1 MRVGYLGPT
10 GTFSEQAMQ
19 QSLAVTVLDAPV
31 EPVALATVHEV
42 VCAVESGLVDRAIA
56 PIENSVEGGIN
67 EVIDA
72 LVHDAPEVKI
82 VGEYVLEIDH
92 CLIAREA
99 IELSDVISVCS
110 HPQALAQCASSLR
123 REVPSAELRP
133 TSSTAE
139 AVQVVMT
146 SDQPIAALASKL
158 AAKQSGAVVLA
169 ESVADHQ
176 LLSTRFIWLSR
187 EASAAP
193 QEGEAGK
200 SAILFSGAGD
210 GSPGWLLDC
219 LSEFASR
226 SINLT
231 RIESRPAR
239 LELGLYIF
247 LIDVEGRVDL
257 PGPAAD
263 ALAGL
268 AQHCQSVRVLGSYPV
283 E

>member
-1 MRVGYLGPT
+1 MRVGYLGPR

-19 QSLAVTVLDAPV
+19 QSLDLAGISDPPQPVTLT
-31 EPVALATVHEV
+31 TVHEV
-42 VCAVESGLVDRAIA
+42 VCAVQSGLVDRAIA

-72 LVHDAPEVKI
+72 LVHDAPDVNI

-99 IELSDVISVCS
+99 IDLSEVISVCS
-110 HPQALAQCASSLR
+110 HPQALAQCASFLR
-123 REVPSAELRP
+123 REIPNAELRP

-139 AVQVVMT
+139 AVELVMA
-146 SDQPIAALASKL
+146 SDQPSAALASKL
-158 AAKQSGAVVLA
+158 AAEQSGAAVLA
-169 ESVADHQ
+169 ESVSDHD

-193 QEGEAGK
+193 QEGQAGK

-210 GSPGWLLDC
+210 SSPGWLLDC

-226 SINLT
+226 SVNMT

-239 LELGLYIF
+239 LELGHYIF
-247 LIDVEGRVDL
+247 LIDIEGRVDL
-257 PGPAAD
+257 PGPAAE

-268 AQHCQSVRVLGSYPV
+268 AKHCEQLRVLGSYRV